1 MQIPNIKNNTTINL
15 KRFNALNL
23 KKGILVSFCYKNAL
37 EVVLVCLF
45 YKLDTKIQI
54 QIQKIWKD

>member
-1 MQIPNIKNNTTINL
+1 MNANTKNKTTINL

-23 KKGILVSFCYKNAL
+23 KKGILISFCYKNAL
-37 EVVLVCLF
+37 EVVLVCLDLI
-45 YKLDTKIQI
+45 LDTKI